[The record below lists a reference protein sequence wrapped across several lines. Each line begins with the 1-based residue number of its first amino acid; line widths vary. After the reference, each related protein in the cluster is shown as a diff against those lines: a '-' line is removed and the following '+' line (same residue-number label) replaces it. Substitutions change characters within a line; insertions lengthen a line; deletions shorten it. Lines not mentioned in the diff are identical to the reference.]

1 MSILTV
7 NEQIRSLFSDV
18 RENTELRDDQG
29 NFLGLFVPAPKM
41 VAPVAGRKTYTTLQM
56 FEHWKTLTDDP
67 VRLADLDM
75 HIKELKA
82 RDEADARDRHVERI
96 A

>member
-7 NEQIRSLFSDV
+7 NEQVRSLFSEV
-18 RENTELRDDQG
+18 RENTEVRDAQG
-29 NFLGLFVPAPKM
+29 NFLGLFVPAPKII
-41 VAPVAGRKTYTTLQM
+41 APVAGHKTYTTLEM

-82 RDEADARDRHVERI
+82 RDEADARDRSLERR

>member
-1 MSILTV
+1 MTILIV
-7 NEQIRSLFSDV
+7 NEQVRSLFSEV
-18 RENTELRDDQG
+18 RENTEIRDAQG
-29 NFLGLFVPAPKM
+29 NFLGLFVPAPKII
-41 VAPVAGRKTYTTLQM
+41 APVAGRKTYTTLEM

-82 RDEADARDRHVERI
+82 TDEADARDRSLERR

>member
-7 NEQIRSLFSDV
+7 NDQVRSLFSDV
-18 RENTELRDDQG
+18 RENTELRDAQG
-29 NFLGLFVPAPKM
+29 NFLGLFVPPPKV
-41 VAPVAGRKTYTTLQM
+41 VAPVPVGKTYTTLEM

-82 RDEADARDRHVERI
+82 RDEADARDRHMERR